1 MNAALGPFLGSWTVM
16 MAAMML
22 PSAMPMILLHR
33 RGVAGAG
40 PIRSGLRTGI
50 FVGAYLLV
58 WATAGV
64 VVWLGA
70 RITDAFLPMGARPL
84 AVAAVLLLAGVYQ
97 FTPLKTTCL
106 RTCRSPMDFLLTH
119 WYPGLAGELRLGLE
133 HGLNC
138 LGCCWALMAVFVGAG
153 AMGLLWAAIIAV
165 AVFAEKVLPRGSEFG
180 RAIGAGLIAG
190 AVLVAA
196 RPEIAQSLLGK
207 MSG

>member
-1 MNAALGPFLGSWTVM
+1 M

-70 RITDAFLPMGARPL
+70 RITDALLPMGARPL
-84 AVAAVLLLAGVYQ
+84 AVAAVLLLAGLYQ
-97 FTPLKTTCL
+97 FTPRKPPCL
-106 RTCRSPMDFLLTH
+106 RTCRRPMDFLLIH
-119 WYPGLAGELRLGLE
+119 RYPGRPGRLRLGGDQ
-133 HGLNC
+133 GLD
-138 LGCCWALMAVFVGAG
+138 
-153 AMGLLWAAIIAV
+153 
-165 AVFAEKVLPRGSEFG
+165 
-180 RAIGAGLIAG
+180 
-190 AVLVAA
+190 
-196 RPEIAQSLLGK
+196 
-207 MSG
+207 